1 MRTFFIKHLV
11 GLISHK
17 KKRKKKK
24 PLENVTKYF
33 YTHTESIPLYDKD
46 LSYHLPCLT
55 YIFKRA

>member
-17 KKRKKKK
+17 KKENKK
-24 PLENVTKYF
+24 PLGNVTKYF

-46 LSYHLPCLT
+46 LSYHLLCLT